1 MNMLALYANSYVNAF
16 DVALSARSEQPASD
30 NGKGEEAACERGL
43 RKLFSFAPR
52 NAGIRAA

>member
-16 DVALSARSEQPASD
+16 DVALSARSGQTGP
-30 NGKGEEAACERGL
+30 GKGKGGEAANDRGF

-52 NAGIRAA
+52 NAEIRAA